1 VEDTRDR
8 ILAAAARVFASEG
21 FRGATTRKIAA
32 EARVNEVT
40 LFRHFSTK
48 EELLA
53 AAADLGS
60 TSTIERLSAFAPPT
74 TPRDIRSELL
84 PWLRAVMVGFAGS
97 GPAVRTSLA
106 EWGRH
111 PVLDER
117 LLATARY
124 VHTELAGYVE
134 RAREAGLVRTDIQPA
149 TVAAA
154 FIAPI
159 FARGLMH
166 EMLPESY
173 PGDHNS
179 ALEDHIDIV
188 LHGLLPAAGKE
199 FAE

>member
-1 VEDTRDR
+1 MDDTRDR
-8 ILAAAARVFASEG
+8 ILAAASRVFGSEG
-21 FRGATTRKIAA
+21 FRGATTRQIAT
-32 EARVNEVT
+32 EAGVNEVT

-48 EELLA
+48 EELLTA
-53 AAADLGS
+53 AAESGS
-60 TSTIERLSAFAPPT
+60 ASTIERLRAFAPPT
-74 TPRDIRSELL
+74 APQDIRAELV
-84 PWLRAVMVGFAGS
+84 PWLRAVMFGFAAS

-111 PVLDER
+111 PSLDER

-124 VHTELAGYVE
+124 VHAELAGYVG
-134 RAREAGLVRTDIQPA
+134 RAQAAGLLRGDIAPE

-173 PGDHNS
+173 PGDHDK
-179 ALEDHIDIV
+179 ALENHIDIV
-188 LHGLLPAAGKE
+188 LHGLLPGAGKE
-199 FAE
+199 FPE